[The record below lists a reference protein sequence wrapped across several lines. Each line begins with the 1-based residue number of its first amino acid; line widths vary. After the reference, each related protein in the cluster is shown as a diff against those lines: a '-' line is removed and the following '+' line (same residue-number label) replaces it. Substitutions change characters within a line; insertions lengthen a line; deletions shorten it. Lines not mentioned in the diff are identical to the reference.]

1 MDAAAQQQSAAGP
14 SGNLSIDTFIEGSIT
29 CLRFQGTIDESFDG
43 KRLASGIKATTLIL
57 DMGAVR
63 KISSFGI
70 REWTDFIKSCER
82 SVDVLI
88 AIECTPKVVDQLNMV
103 SQFLGA
109 KGRVF
114 SFYAPYRCDYCD
126 IDRRSLFQV
135 DRDATSIR
143 SLRPSEQLCET
154 CSRPSYFD
162 EEPASFFG
170 YLAQQPP
177 FELSPAI
184 AEFLSSK
191 LRYSVTG
198 GDRRLHIDKHIEGRN
213 TYLKFVGNLD
223 GSFPSGKIAEG
234 LEGTIVVDVSGI
246 GTIDLAGA
254 AEWRN
259 FITQTKSG
267 AERIFLV
274 GCPPV
279 LLERLTRQG
288 DLGDQV
294 ISFTMP
300 YSCSKC
306 ATTASQVIDVEQH
319 YDILKF
325 ATPPEMKCAHCKS
338 ATVCVAPEILLSR
351 LRTLP
356 RVEIDSGLRKFIKEM
371 RDRKPVQP
379 QVPKQPGAATGARL
393 GMFTGLIVLALV
405 AAGVLIGVNWY
416 QTREARETQKK
427 IEGVIKKVEDGQ
439 DGVVQRNFSRPVW
452 ITADTPGSAFCTDNV
467 NRLSCVGVSAY
478 TDSREDGRVEASN
491 AAIEEMANSIGLK
504 IDSATFQDHVR
515 PIYEDAR
522 AKALSGLEAVRGTP
536 GVVEY
541 RKARDAVA
549 KSRKA
554 VAEALTATGGAA
566 APAQQA
572 AWYWEEYVKASG
584 AGNEFLVFVRY
595 DISLSAMKSLMI
607 SYSDVIDAGGGAK
620 VVTMF
625 PGIAWDR
632 PAATGGA
639 LVIKSSGDLGKLD
652 VPEQAVVTA
661 VDGETVRTAPDM
673 VARLKKAGRSAKLTV
688 VMPDGSVKKLGD

>member
-1 MDAAAQQQSAAGP
+1 MDAAAQQQPAAGA
-14 SGNLSIDTFIEGSIT
+14 SGNLSIDSFIEGSIT

-43 KRLASGIKATTLIL
+43 RRLAAGLKATTLIL

-70 REWTDFIKSCER
+70 REWTDFIKTCER
-82 SVDVLI
+82 SVDTLI

-103 SQFLGA
+103 SQFLGT

-114 SFYAPYRCDYCD
+114 SLYAPYRCDYCD
-126 IDRRSLFQV
+126 IDRKILLQV
-135 DRDATSIR
+135 DRDAAAIR
-143 SLRPSEQLCET
+143 SQRPPEQLCET

-162 EEPASFFG
+162 EEPASFFA

-234 LEGTIVVDVSGI
+234 LEGTMVVDVSGI

-259 FITQTKSG
+259 FVTQTKSG
-267 AERIFLV
+267 AERVYLV

-279 LLERLTRQG
+279 LLERLNRQG

-306 ATTASQVIDVEQH
+306 ATTAAQLIDVEQH

-338 ATVCVAPEILLSR
+338 PTVCVAPEALLSR

-356 RVEIDSGLRKFIKEM
+356 RVDIDSGLKKFIKEM
-371 RDRKPVQP
+371 RDRKPVP
-379 QVPKQPGAATGARL
+379 IKAPRQPGAADARL
-393 GMFTGLIVLALV
+393 GMFTGLIILALV

-427 IEGVIKKVEDGQ
+427 MESVIDKVEGGQ
-439 DGVVQRNFSRPVW
+439 VGAVTRASFSRPIW
-452 ITADTPGSAFCTDNV
+452 ITSDTPGTAFCTDIV
-467 NRLSCVGVSAY
+467 NRLSCVGISAY
-478 TDSREDGRVEASN
+478 VDSREEGRLQATN
-491 AAIEEMANSIGLK
+491 AAFEEMTNSIGLK
-504 IDSATFQDHVR
+504 IDNPAFQSRVR
-515 PIYEDAR
+515 PMYEAAR
-522 AKALSGLEAVRGTP
+522 AKGLNDLEAVRGTP
-536 GVVEY
+536 GAEY
-541 RKARDAVA
+541 QKARERVDSA
-549 KSRKA
+549 RKA
-554 VAEALTATGGAA
+554 VAQALVATGGAA
-566 APAQQA
+566 APAQQS
-572 AWYWEEYVKASG
+572 AWYWEEYDKPNG
-584 AGNEFLVFVRY
+584 AGTEFLVFVRY
-595 DISLSAMKSLMI
+595 DIGQSAMTSLMI
-607 SYSDVIDAGGGAK
+607 TYADVIDAGGGGK
-620 VVTMF
+620 VVTLF
-625 PGIAWDR
+625 PSIAWAL
-632 PAATGGA
+632 PTSSGGA
-639 LVIKSSGDLGKLD
+639 LVVRSSGDLARIG
-652 VPEQAVVTA
+652 VPENAVVTA
-661 VDGETVRTAPDM
+661 IDGTAVRTAPDM
-673 VARLKKAGRSAKLTV
+673 VARLKKAGRSAKVTV
-688 VMPDGSVKKLGD
+688 VMPDGSVKELGG

>member
-1 MDAAAQQQSAAGP
+1 MDAAAQQQSAAALG
-14 SGNLSIDTFIEGSIT
+14 GNLSIDKFIEGPIT

-43 KRLASGIKATTLIL
+43 KRLASSIKATTLIL

-70 REWTDFIKSCER
+70 REWTDFVKACER
-82 SVDVLI
+82 SVDSII

-109 KGRVF
+109 KGLVF

-126 IDRRSLFQV
+126 IDRRILFQV
-135 DRDATSIR
+135 DRDAASIR

-162 EEPASFFG
+162 EEPSSFFA

-177 FELSPAI
+177 FELAPAI

-259 FITQTKSG
+259 FIVLTKST
-267 AERIFLV
+267 AERVFLV

-306 ATTASQVIDVEQH
+306 ATTASQLIDVEQH

-325 ATPPEMKCAHCKS
+325 ATPPEMKCSHCKS
-338 ATVCVAPEILLSR
+338 PTVCVAPESLLSR

-356 RVEIDSGLRKFIKEM
+356 RVEIDSGLRKFVKEM
-371 RDRKPVQP
+371 RDRKPERP
-379 QVPKQPGAATGARL
+379 QAPKQPGQVTGARL

-405 AAGVLIGVNWY
+405 AGAVLIGVNWY

-427 IEGVIKKVEDGQ
+427 IEGAIAKVEGTQ
-439 DGVVQRNFSRPVW
+439 GAVQRNFARPVW
-452 ITADTPGSAFCTDNV
+452 ITSDTPTSSFCTDNV
-467 NRLSCVGVSAY
+467 NRLSCVGISAY
-478 TDSREDGRVEASN
+478 SDNREQARIEASD
-491 AAIEEMANSIGLK
+491 AAMEEMANSIGLK
-504 IDSATFQDHVR
+504 IEDPLFQEKVR
-515 PIYEDAR
+515 PLYDDAR
-522 AKALSGLEAVRGTP
+522 SRALSQLEKVRGETAGPGFTKALEAVR
-536 GVVEY
+536 
-541 RKARDAVA
+541 A
-549 KSRKA
+549 SRKA
-554 VAEALTATGGAA
+554 VGEALVATGGSA
-566 APAQQA
+566 APTQQS
-572 AWYWEEYVKASG
+572 AWYWEEYDKLNGSG
-584 AGNEFLVFVRY
+584 TEFLVFVRF
-595 DISLSAMKSLMI
+595 DISLAAVKSLTI
-607 SYSDVIDAGGGAK
+607 AYTDQIDVAGSK
-620 VVTMF
+620 VVTVF
-625 PGIAWDR
+625 PGVVWSV
-632 PAATGGA
+632 PAAKSGA
-639 LVIKSSGDLGKLD
+639 LVVKSSGMLQKLGVKD
-652 VPEQAVVTA
+652 FSVVTA
-661 VDGETVRTAPDM
+661 AGGEPVRTASELA
-673 VARLKKAGRSAKLTV
+673 ARLRSKKPGKISVL
-688 VMPDGSVKKLGD
+688 MPDGSAKELD

>member
-1 MDAAAQQQSAAGP
+1 MDAAAQQQSAAAL
-14 SGNLSIDTFIEGSIT
+14 SGNLSIDKFIEGSIT

-43 KRLASGIKATTLIL
+43 KRLATSVKASTLIL

-70 REWTDFIKSCER
+70 REWTDFVKACER
-82 SVDVLI
+82 SVDSII

-109 KGRVF
+109 KGLVF

-126 IDRRSLFQV
+126 VDRRILFQV
-135 DRDATSIR
+135 DRDATAIR
-143 SLRPSEQLCET
+143 SLRPPEQLCET

-162 EEPASFFG
+162 EEPASFFA
-170 YLAQQPP
+170 YLAQQRP
-177 FELSPAI
+177 FELSPGI

-198 GDRRLHIDKHIEGRN
+198 GDRRLHVDKHIEGRN

-234 LEGTIVVDVSGI
+234 LEGTVVVDVSGI

-259 FITQTKSG
+259 FITQTKTG
-267 AERIFLV
+267 AERVYLV

-306 ATTASQVIDVEQH
+306 ATTASQLIDVEQH

-338 ATVCVAPEILLSR
+338 PTVCVAPESLLSR

-356 RVEIDSGLRKFIKEM
+356 RVDVDSGLRKFIKEM
-371 RDRKPVQP
+371 RDRKPERP
-379 QVPKQPGAATGARL
+379 QAPRQANPAGARI
-393 GMFTGLIVLALV
+393 GMFTGLIAVALV
-405 AAGVLIGVNWY
+405 AAAVLIGINWY

-427 IEGVIKKVEDGQ
+427 IESVIDTVKDNQGA
-439 DGVVQRNFSRPVW
+439 VQRTFARPVW
-452 ITADTPGSAFCTDNV
+452 ITSDTASSSFCTDNV
-467 NRLSCVGVSAY
+467 NRLSCVGISSY
-478 TDSREDGRVEASN
+478 NENREEARIEASN
-491 AAIEEMANSIGLK
+491 AAVDEMVNSIGLK
-504 IDSATFQDHVR
+504 IEDAAFKQKVR
-515 PIYEDAR
+515 PLYDDRR
-522 AKALSGLEAVRGTP
+522 AKALAELENLRGKVGGAEYVKALDAVRAARK
-536 GVVEY
+536 GVADALVE
-541 RKARDAVA
+541 
-549 KSRKA
+549 
-554 VAEALTATGGAA
+554 TGGSA
-566 APAQQA
+566 APTQQA
-572 AWYWEEYVKASG
+572 AWYWEEYNKTN
-584 AGNEFLVFVRY
+584 GNGTEFLVFVRF
-595 DISLSAMKSLMI
+595 DLSLAALKSLTD
-607 SYSDVIDAGGGAK
+607 SYTEQVEVGGSK
-620 VVTMF
+620 LVTVF
-625 PGIAWDR
+625 PGLVWPT
-632 PAATGGA
+632 PAARSGA
-639 LVIKSSGDLGKLD
+639 LVLKASGALQKLGVRD
-652 VPEQAVVTA
+652 GWVVTA
-661 VDGETVRTAPDM
+661 VGGETVRTAAEAAERIRD
-673 VARLKKAGRSAKLTV
+673 KKGGKLTAV
-688 VMPDGSVKKLGD
+688 LPDGSVKELGD

>member
-1 MDAAAQQQSAAGP
+1 MDAAAQQQSAAAL
-14 SGNLSIDTFIEGSIT
+14 SGNLSIDKFIEGSIT

-43 KRLASGIKATTLIL
+43 KRLASTVKASTLIL
-57 DMGAVR
+57 DMGQVR

-70 REWTDFIKSCER
+70 REWSDFVKACER
-82 SVDVLI
+82 SVDSII

-103 SQFLGA
+103 SQFLGS
-109 KGRVF
+109 KGMVF

-126 IDRRSLFQV
+126 VDRRVLFQV
-135 DRDATSIR
+135 DRDAASIR

-162 EEPASFFG
+162 EEPASFFA

-198 GDRRLHIDKHIEGRN
+198 GDRRLHVDKHIEGRN

-259 FITQTKSG
+259 FITQTKSA
-267 AERIFLV
+267 AERVFLV

-306 ATTASQVIDVEQH
+306 ATTASQLIDVEQH

-325 ATPPEMKCAHCKS
+325 ATPPEMKCSHCKS
-338 ATVCVAPEILLSR
+338 PTVCVAPESLLSR

-356 RVEIDSGLRKFIKEM
+356 RVDIDSGLRKFVKEM
-371 RDRKPVQP
+371 RDRKPERP
-379 QVPKQPGAATGARL
+379 QAPKQPGTGGARL

-405 AAGVLIGVNWY
+405 AAATLIGINWY
-416 QTREARETQKK
+416 QTREARETQK
-427 IEGVIKKVEDGQ
+427 ELGDAIKSVKDSQGT
-439 DGVVQRNFSRPVW
+439 VQRSFARPVW
-452 ITADTPGSAFCTDNV
+452 ITSDTPMSAFCTDNV
-467 NRLSCVGVSAY
+467 NRLSCVGISAY
-478 TDSREDGRVEASN
+478 HDSREEARIEASN
-491 AAIEEMANSIGLK
+491 AALEEMVNSIGLK
-504 IDSATFQDHVR
+504 IESASFQERVR
-515 PIYEDAR
+515 PLYESSR
-522 AKALSGLEAVRGTP
+522 SKALSALEEVRGTP
-536 GVVEY
+536 AKPEY
-541 RKARDAVA
+541 RDAREAVLA
-549 KSRKA
+549 GRKR
-554 VAEALTATGGAA
+554 VAEALVATGGAA

-572 AWYWEEYVKASG
+572 AWYWEEYPKLSG
-584 AGNEFLVFVRY
+584 TGTEFLVFVRF
-595 DISLSAMKSLMI
+595 DISLSAMKSLI
-607 SYSDVIDAGGGAK
+607 TGYTDEVDALGGK
-620 VVTMF
+620 VVTVF
-625 PGIAWDR
+625 
-632 PAATGGA
+632 PAAAWALPEVKHGA
-639 LVIKSSGDLGKLD
+639 LVVKSDGGLEKLGVRELS
-652 VPEQAVVTA
+652 VITA
-661 VDGETVRTAPDM
+661 AEGEPVRIASELAHKVRGKRD
-673 VARLKKAGRSAKLTV
+673 ARLTV
-688 VMPDGSVKKLGD
+688 VGPDGKSADVGD

>member
-1 MDAAAQQQSAAGP
+1 MDAAAQQQSAAAQ
-14 SGNLSIDTFIEGSIT
+14 SGNLSIETFIEGSIT

-43 KRLASGIKATTLIL
+43 KRLASGIRATTLIL

-70 REWTDFIKSCER
+70 REWTDFVKSCER
-82 SVDVLI
+82 SVDALI

-103 SQFLGA
+103 SQFLGS

-126 IDRRSLFQV
+126 IDRRVLLQV
-135 DRDATSIR
+135 DRDAGAIR
-143 SLRPSEQLCET
+143 SLRPTEQLCET

-177 FELSPAI
+177 FELAPNI
-184 AEFLSSK
+184 IEFLSSK

-267 AERIFLV
+267 AERVFLV

-300 YSCSKC
+300 YSCSRC
-306 ATTASQVIDVEQH
+306 ATTASQVIDVGQH

-338 ATVCVAPEILLSR
+338 PTVCVAPESLLSR

-356 RVEIDSGLRKFIKEM
+356 RVDIDSGLRKFINEM
-371 RDRKPVQP
+371 RDRKPERP
-379 QVPKQPGAATGARL
+379 AAPKLANATDARL

-427 IEGVIKKVEDGQ
+427 IEGVLGKVESSQQGA
-439 DGVVQRNFSRPVW
+439 VQRSFARPVW
-452 ITADTPGSAFCTDNV
+452 ITSDTPGSAFCTDNV
-467 NRLSCVGVSAY
+467 NRLSCVGISGY
-478 TDSREDGRVEASN
+478 TQSREDGRIEASN
-491 AAIEEMANSIGLK
+491 AALDEMVNSIGLK
-504 IDSATFQDHVR
+504 VQSESFQDRVR
-515 PIYEDAR
+515 PIYDAPR
-522 AKALSGLEAVRGTP
+522 TKALADFEGVRGNP
-536 GVVEY
+536 GSPEY
-541 RKARDAVA
+541 TKAREAMVA
-549 KSRKA
+549 GRKA
-554 VAEALTATGGAA
+554 VAEALMATGGSA

-572 AWYWEEYVKASG
+572 AWYWEEYNKENGSG
-584 AGNEFLVFVRY
+584 TEFLVFVRF
-595 DISLSAMKSLMI
+595 DVSLSAMKSLMI
-607 SYSDVIDAGGGAK
+607 GYSDLVDAGGSK

-625 PGIAWDR
+625 PAIAWKA

-639 LVIKSSGDLGKLD
+639 LVLKAGGALAKLGVSELSVVTGIGGEPVRTSSDLASKLRKGGAGK
-652 VPEQAVVTA
+652 VAVVT
-661 VDGETVRTAPDM
+661 
-673 VARLKKAGRSAKLTV
+673 
-688 VMPDGSVKKLGD
+688 PDGSAKQLGD

>member
-1 MDAAAQQQSAAGP
+1 MDAAAQQQSAAALG
-14 SGNLSIDTFIEGSIT
+14 GNLSIDKFIEGSIT

-43 KRLASGIKATTLIL
+43 KRLASTVKAQTLIL

-70 REWTDFIKSCER
+70 REWTDFVKACER
-82 SVDVLI
+82 SVETII

-103 SQFLGA
+103 SQFLGS
-109 KGRVF
+109 KGMVF

-126 IDRRSLFQV
+126 VDRRILFQV
-135 DRDATSIR
+135 DRDAASIR

-162 EEPASFFG
+162 EEPASFFA

-184 AEFLSSK
+184 GEFLSSK

-259 FITQTKSG
+259 FITQTKSA
-267 AERIFLV
+267 AERVFLI

-306 ATTASQVIDVEQH
+306 ATTASQLIDVEQH

-325 ATPPEMKCAHCKS
+325 ATPPEMKCSHCKS
-338 ATVCVAPEILLSR
+338 PTVCVAPESLLSR

-356 RVEIDSGLRKFIKEM
+356 RVEIDSGLKKFVKEM
-371 RDRKPVQP
+371 RDRKPERP
-379 QVPKQPGAATGARL
+379 QAPKAPGAVTGARL

-405 AAGVLIGVNWY
+405 AAAVLIGVNWY

-427 IEGVIKKVEDGQ
+427 IEGAIAKVEGDQGA
-439 DGVVQRNFSRPVW
+439 VQRNFARPVW
-452 ITADTPGSAFCTDNV
+452 ITSDTPTSSFCTDNV
-467 NRLSCVGVSAY
+467 NRLSCVGISAY
-478 TDSREDGRVEASN
+478 SDNREEARIEASN
-491 AAIEEMANSIGLK
+491 AAMEEMVNSIGLK
-504 IDSATFQDHVR
+504 MEDPVFQEKVR
-515 PIYEDAR
+515 PLYDDSR
-522 AKALSGLEAVRGTP
+522 AKALSELESVRGKAGGAEYRKALEAVR
-536 GVVEY
+536 
-541 RKARDAVA
+541 A
-549 KSRKA
+549 SRKA
-554 VAEALTATGGAA
+554 VSEALVATGGSA
-566 APAQQA
+566 APTQQA
-572 AWYWEEYVKASG
+572 AWYWEEYNKLSG
-584 AGNEFLVFVRY
+584 AGTEFLVFVRF
-595 DISLSAMKSLMI
+595 DISLAALKSLTI
-607 SYSDVIDAGGGAK
+607 AYSDQIEVAGSK
-620 VVTMF
+620 VVTVF
-625 PGIAWDR
+625 PAVSWKM
-632 PAATGGA
+632 PAARSGA
-639 LVIKSSGDLGKLD
+639 LVLKSSGLLQKLG
-652 VPEQAVVTA
+652 VHEFSVVTSA
-661 VDGETVRTAPDM
+661 AGEPVRTASEL
-673 VARLKKAGRSAKLTV
+673 ASRLRGKKSVKLTV
-688 VMPDGSVKKLGD
+688 VMPDGSVKDLGE